1 MVLNWGGG
9 GGQCYFTH
17 STSPSLCYHLQGRRD
32 SDRQP
37 SAQMVECLWSEVR
50 DTQVLCPGGFA
61 WLSAAA
67 EGGGMSGSTQG
78 EQAVTDRRSGQI
90 HLLGVRPG
98 PGSAL
103 TVLGVILIC

>member
-9 GGQCYFTH
+9 G
-17 STSPSLCYHLQGRRD
+17 SATSPTARPPPCATTCRGD
-32 SDRQP
+32 ETVTDRQP

-78 EQAVTDRRSGQI
+78 EQAVTDRRSGQL